1 MNLEDH
7 ADGLKFLIR
16 DRDAKFTT
24 VFDGVFTAT
33 GVRIIKTPVR
43 APRANAIAERWVGSW
58 LGRSY
63 LGSGRNLMMR
73 SAPAG
78 GRVRAGS
85 RF

>member
-33 GVRIIKTPVR
+33 GARIIKTP
-43 APRANAIAERWVGSW
+43 
-58 LGRSY
+58 
-63 LGSGRNLMMR
+63 SGRR
-73 SAPAG
+73 G
-78 GRVRAGS
+78 GTRA
-85 RF
+85 R

>member
-43 APRANAIAERWVGSW
+43 GASGETSGCILHLFGAI
-58 LGRSY
+58 
-63 LGSGRNLMMR
+63 
-73 SAPAG
+73 G
-78 GRVRAGS
+78 G
-85 RF
+85 